1 MSIFEKQIQR
11 RQVLKTFLVAGPT
24 LAIGA
29 RLGLDDLDPSKAGAA
44 IRRTP
49 DLYEHQDFSDIF
61 VQTATPFY
69 YDLVVDIKPNNR
81 VYFEIPRMDIGQ
93 GPLTSITMMMAD
105 NLDAPF
111 ENFDSVLSKAE
122 PKRADGQLTGGSS
135 NVRGLW
141 DPVRIIAAQIRAH
154 LTTAASHRWG
164 ISPNTLRTSDG
175 YVIAPDGRKLSYG
188 ELTAEAAKLSPKDI
202 PKGLATLKK
211 PSDYK
216 IIGTPRFRT
225 NAKDIVTGKA
235 PYAMDF
241 PVEGCVLTTYIAP
254 KTLGATVKSIDDS
267 EAKKIPGFIG
277 TTEIPGLPSELIPG
291 GVAVMAE
298 TFGVARKAKNLVK
311 VTWNAGPMDNMSDA
325 DIDQMLEKIIDPPVV
340 PDTGEGMIDA
350 TFRWP
355 YINQAP
361 METNTAVARVTKD
374 KAEIWGG
381 FQIPNAAVRNIAV
394 ALGMKEEQVVI
405 HVIPR
410 GGAFGRAL
418 FHDAGFQAAQIS
430 QRVGK
435 PIKLMWMREED
446 IKYGRTRPVSIHKVR
461 ATIKGGDVASFEHHM
476 ACAEMDLRHGLGDV
490 ITHNLTRYDNDGVG
504 KYFFEQSASGHIPYN
519 VGFRLSTLEQTL
531 LAVPTSPW
539 RVVYSGQVCSINDI
553 VMSELA
559 RMMGKDEYEFLR
571 AHLQSEKHQAV
582 LDKAAHEGQW
592 GKKLPAGVAQGL
604 GFHDEYHGLCAM
616 LMEVDVRGAFPRV
629 RSCTIAC
636 DPGFLV
642 NPMGAEGELQGCAH
656 DGIGTVFRAAEHVE
670 KGVIKESNWYD
681 YKWTRMFDSPPEY
694 NIHFLPNNQ
703 AEPGGIGELGVPA
716 AAAAAAN
723 AWARATGK
731 QVRKFPVTEYGA

>member
-1 MSIFEKQIQR
+1 MSILDTKVER

-24 LAIGA
+24 LAVGA
-29 RLGLDDLDPSKAGAA
+29 RLGFADAAGAA

-61 VQTATPFY
+61 VQTASPFY
-69 YDLVVDIKPNNR
+69 YDLLVKIQPNNR
-81 VYFEIPRMDIGQ
+81 VYFEIPRMDMGQ
-93 GPLTSITMMMAD
+93 GALTSITMMMAD

-122 PKRADGQLTGGSS
+122 PRRADGQLTGGSS

-141 DPVRIIAAQIRAH
+141 DPVRIVAAQIRAH
-154 LTTAASHRWG
+154 LTTAASRHWG
-164 ISPNTLRTSDG
+164 FSPGTLRTADG

-188 ELTAEAAKLSPKDI
+188 ELTAEAAAIAPQDV
-202 PKGLATLKK
+202 PKGALRIKN
-211 PSDYK
+211 PSEYK

-235 PYAMDF
+235 PYTMDF
-241 PVEGCVLTTYIAP
+241 PVEGAVRTTYIAP
-254 KTLGATVKSIDDS
+254 ATLGATVKSIDDS

-277 TTEIPGLPSELIPG
+277 TTEIPGLPEMLIPG

-298 TFGVARKAKNLVK
+298 TFGIARRAKNAVK
-311 VTWNAGPMDNMSDA
+311 VTWSAGPMDKMSDA
-325 DIDQMLEKIIDPPVV
+325 QIDELLEKIIDPAVV
-340 PDTGEGMIDA
+340 PDTGEGMLDA

-355 YINQAP
+355 YVNQAP
-361 METNTAVARVTKD
+361 METNTAVANVTKD
-374 KAEIWGG
+374 KAEVWSGL
-381 FQIPNAAVRNIAV
+381 QIPNTAVRNIAQV
-394 ALGMKEEQVVI
+394 LGMSEQQVVI

-418 FHDAGFQAAQIS
+418 HHDAALQAAQIS

-446 IKYGRTRPVSIHKVR
+446 IKYGRTRPVSIHHVR

-490 ITHNLTRYDNDGVG
+490 ITHQAVKYDNDGVG
-504 KYFFEQSASGHIPYN
+504 KYFFQQSASGHIPYN
-519 VGFRLSTLEQTL
+519 VGFRLSTLEQHL

-559 RMMGKDEYEFLR
+559 RLMGKDEYEFLR
-571 AHLQSEKHQAV
+571 DHLQSDKHRAV
-582 LDKAAHEGQW
+582 LDKVAHEGQW
-592 GKKLPAGVAQGL
+592 GRKLPVGVAQGL

-616 LMEVDVRGAFPRV
+616 LMEVDARGPVPRV
-629 RSCTIAC
+629 RRCTIAC

-642 NPMGAEGELQGCAH
+642 NPSGASGELQGCAH

-670 KGVIKESNWYD
+670 NGVIKESNWSD
-681 YKWTRMFDSPPEY
+681 YKWTRMFDSPPEFS
-694 NIHFLPNNQ
+694 IHFLPNNQ
-703 AEPGGIGELGVPA
+703 AEPGGLGELGVPA